1 MKRALALV
9 ALAAVVGAHAGIAQ
23 EAVRGGVSFRRAP
36 VLEPG
41 EHRDTIRPGETLF
54 YAVDVGE
61 DELFTVRAILRNRDR
76 LQPLETRVRVYNSQR
91 VEDAFAQDAG
101 FLRAPGTLGL
111 HVRSG
116 AVGASSVDYPAAG
129 AQYFSVSVGAPRGR
143 VGAEID
149 LSLGVKVKAAPDHEL
164 SVVATPPPSR
174 VPKREPRG
182 GTYLLAAVAG
192 AVIGG
197 VTVFGASKLRQPPS
211 GLRHRL

>member
-1 MKRALALV
+1 VRRILALV
-9 ALAAVVGAHAGIAQ
+9 ALAIVAGAYPATAQ
-23 EAVRGGVSFRRAP
+23 QTVRGGVSFRRAP
-36 VLEPG
+36 ALEPG

-54 YAVDVGE
+54 YAVEVDEG
-61 DELFTVRAILRNRDR
+61 ELFTVRAILRSRDR

-91 VEDAFAQDAG
+91 VEDPFAQDAG

-129 AQYFSVSVGAPRGR
+129 GQYFSVSVGSPRGR

-149 LSLGVKVKAAPDHEL
+149 LALSVKLKPAPEHEL
-164 SVVATPPPSR
+164 SIVETPPPA
-174 VPKREPRG
+174 PAPEPESRG
-182 GTYLLAAVAG
+182 GTYLLAGFAG
-192 AVIGG
+192 ALVGG
-197 VTVFGASKLRQPPS
+197 VVAFAASKLRQAPS